1 MYDFAIRGGT
11 VIDGTGAAARS
22 ADIAVADGAIA
33 AMGRKLGP
41 ARRDIDARGR
51 LVTPGWVDIH
61 THYDGQATWDPDMTP
76 SSWHGVTTAVFGNCG
91 VGFAP
96 VRPGSEKWLVNLME
110 GVEDIPETV
119 LSEGLDFRWE
129 SFPEYMNALE
139 ETDRAMDV
147 GAQIPHAA
155 LRFYVMGERGADHAA
170 RPSDDEIAEMGALV
184 EESLRAGALGFT
196 TSRTRKHRAA
206 DGRHTPGL
214 SADAPELAG
223 VARAMRRAGKGV
235 VEVNS
240 DFGPGEFAL
249 MREMAEAAGRPLS
262 VLLVQVQDAPDRW
275 EETLAGVDRAVADG
289 LECTAQVGSR
299 AVGVLFGLQASSHP
313 FLRHPVW
320 KDLLR
325 YGHDERV
332 SRLRASPEL
341 RRRLAEPL
349 PDDAETRRTAALM
362 AGVFELGDPVCYE
375 PDPAD
380 SIAARAAAEGR
391 HPFALALDLMLED
404 GGRNMLL
411 YPFENYV
418 PGDLGVVE
426 RMLRNPNSVC
436 GVADGGAHVGLICD
450 ASSPTSLLTHWGRD
464 RTRGPRLPLEFL
476 VRKQT
481 QATARTY
488 GLNDRGVLAPG
499 YRADINVIDFE
510 ALRLHPPRVA
520 FDLPAGG
527 KRILQR
533 ADGYCHTFVAGA
545 ETMCGGAFTGA
556 RPGRLVRGARPA
568 PAAGGNGG

>member
-1 MYDFAIRGGT
+1 MYDLAIRGGA
-11 VIDGTGAAARS
+11 VIDGTGAAARA
-22 ADIAVADGAIA
+22 ADVAVMDGMIA
-33 AMGRKLGP
+33 AVGPKLGP
-41 ARRDIDARGR
+41 ARRDVDARGR

-96 VRPGSEKWLVNLME
+96 VRPGSETWLINLME
-110 GVEDIPETV
+110 GVEDIPEIV

-129 SFPEYMNALE
+129 SFPEYMDVLE
-139 ETDRAMDV
+139 ETERTMDV

-170 RPSDDEIAEMGALV
+170 RPAADETERMGELAEDA
-184 EESLRAGALGFT
+184 LRAGALGFT
-196 TSRTRKHRAA
+196 TSRTIKHRAA
-206 DGRHTPGL
+206 DGRHTPSL

-223 VARAMRRAGKGV
+223 VARAMRRTGKGV
-235 VEVNS
+235 IEVNS
-240 DFGPGEFAL
+240 DFAPGEFAL
-249 MREMAEAAGRPLS
+249 MRQMAETAGRPLS
-262 VLLVQVQDAPDRW
+262 VLLVQTQDAPGRW
-275 EETLAGVDRAVADG
+275 EETLAGVDSAVADG
-289 LECTAQVGSR
+289 LECNAQVGSR
-299 AVGVLFGLQASSHP
+299 AVGLLFGLQGSRHP

-320 KDLLR
+320 KDLER
-325 YGHDERV
+325 FGHDERV
-332 SRLRASPEL
+332 SRLRASAEL

-349 PDDAETRRTAALM
+349 PDDAETRRTVALM
-362 AGVFELGDPVCYE
+362 GGVFEIGDPVCYE

-380 SIAARAAAEGR
+380 SIAARAAAEDR

-476 VRKQT
+476 VHKQT
-481 QATARTY
+481 RATARAY
-488 GLNDRGVLAPG
+488 GLHDRGTIAPG
-499 YRADINVIDFE
+499 YRADLNVIDFE

-545 ETMCGGAFTGA
+545 ETMRDGKFTGA
-556 RPGRLVRGARPA
+556 RPGRLVRGARSA
-568 PAAGGNGG
+568 PAARG

>member
-1 MYDFAIRGGT
+1 MYDLAIRGGA
-11 VIDGTGAAARS
+11 VIDGTGAAARA
-22 ADIAVADGAIA
+22 ADVAVMGGTIA
-33 AMGRKLGP
+33 AVGPKLGP
-41 ARRDIDARGR
+41 ARRDVDARGR

-96 VRPGSEKWLVNLME
+96 VRPGSETWLIGLME
-110 GVEDIPETV
+110 GVEDIPEIV

-129 SFPEYMNALE
+129 SFPEYMDVLE
-139 ETDRAMDV
+139 ETGRTMDV
-147 GAQIPHAA
+147 GAQVPHAA
-155 LRFYVMGERGADHAA
+155 LRFYVMGDRGADHAA
-170 RPSDDEIAEMGALV
+170 RPAADEIERMGALA
-184 EESLRAGALGFT
+184 EDALRAGALGFT
-196 TSRTRKHRAA
+196 TSRTIKHRAA
-206 DGRHTPGL
+206 DGRHTPSL

-235 VEVNS
+235 IEVNS
-240 DFGPGEFAL
+240 DFAPGEFAL
-249 MREMAEAAGRPLS
+249 MRQMAETAGRPLS
-262 VLLVQVQDAPDRW
+262 VLLVQTQDAPDRW
-275 EETLAGVDRAVADG
+275 EETLAGVDSAVADG
-289 LECTAQVGSR
+289 LECSAQTGSR
-299 AVGVLFGLQASSHP
+299 AVGLLFGLQGSLHP

-320 KDLLR
+320 KDLER
-325 YGHDERV
+325 FGHDERV
-332 SRLRASPEL
+332 GRLRASAEL

-349 PDDAETRRTAALM
+349 PDDAETRRTVALM
-362 AGVFELGDPVCYE
+362 GGVFEIGDPVCYE
-375 PDPAD
+375 PEPAD
-380 SIAARAAAEGR
+380 SIAARAAAEDR

-426 RMLRNPNSVC
+426 RMLRNPNSIC

-476 VRKQT
+476 VHKQT
-481 QATARTY
+481 RATARAY
-488 GLNDRGVLAPG
+488 GLHDRGTVAPG
-499 YRADINVIDFE
+499 YRADLNVIDFD

-545 ETMCGGAFTGA
+545 ETMRDGEFTGA
-556 RPGRLVRGARPA
+556 RPGRLVRGARSA
-568 PAAGGNGG
+568 PAARG